1 MADRTI
7 SIEKSSNG
15 IRLIVEDSRVRIQI
29 PISNPRE
36 VIIIEETMYIPREY
50 SLTQLV
56 TPIETK
62 KE

>member
-15 IRLIVEDSRVRIQI
+15 VRLIVEDSRVRIQI

-36 VIIIEETMYIPREY
+36 VIIIEETMYLPRD
-50 SLTQLV
+50 SLTQVV